1 MAVKKF
7 PILPLRDAVIFP
19 QIVMPVS
26 VGRPKS
32 LAAIE
37 ASALLDKM
45 LVVVPQRDPFVS
57 DPSAEDIAEYGTLC
71 RVLQYNKLADDHIR
85 AMIEGVGRVKIRQ
98 WSDGG
103 DYAQVEITR
112 IGEREPEEKTAEMR
126 EMRRLAIEQF
136 EVWSQEND
144 KSSPE
149 LNEALWRIHELGRLT
164 DTIATHLDM
173 EHEYRLQLL
182 ATTHSVK
189 RLELLLHVLTVE
201 LERTALRKKI
211 HKRVRKQ
218 MDQAQHEYFLNE
230 QMKAIARELH
240 GDDENQNELKKLEQK
255 IHDVGM
261 SEEAKTKALSEFAKL
276 KQMQPMSPDAAVVR
290 GYLDWLVSYPW
301 RKQKPVSIALDKARV
316 ILDEDHYGLEAIKE
330 QILDYLAVQKRNP
343 NSKAPIICLVGPPG
357 VGKTSLGKSIARAT
371 GRDFERIA
379 LGGMHDEA
387 EIRGHRRTY
396 IGALPGKIAQ
406 KLCKLGSNNPVILL
420 DEIDKIGHD
429 HRGDPASALLEV
441 LDPAQNHAFGDHYL
455 EVDVDLSNVLF
466 MATAN
471 TLDIPAP
478 LRDRMEIIHV
488 SGYTARE
495 KLEIAERYIWPRQ
508 LQQSALSAEELKLGE
523 GVIEQV
529 IENYTREAG
538 VRQLER
544 ELGKLARKSVRRL
557 EEASETKPKRKSR
570 AKNKALCLET
580 TQLADYLG
588 VPKYVRD
595 AHDHQPKIGCI
606 TGLAWTSVGGELL
619 SIETTTFAGSGKLTH
634 TGQLGDVMKESVQ
647 TALSVVRHYLS
658 VHEPEFAFN
667 QYDIH
672 MHLPEG
678 ATPKDG
684 PSAGIAM
691 ATVLL
696 SALKKIPVR
705 GDVAMT
711 GEVTLRGRVLAIGG
725 LKEKLLAAVRGGMK
739 KVLIPQDNVK
749 DLRDIPEEVKSA
761 LEIVAVRDVEEV
773 FTHALVNA
781 TPLAS
786 ALSSQADGD
795 KALCAP
801 EVLKKSVTKGKK
813 RALVN

>member
-1 MAVKKF
+1 MAVKRF

-19 QIVMPVS
+19 HIVMPVS
-26 VGRPKS
+26 IGRAKS
-32 LAAIE
+32 LAAVE

-45 LVVVPQRDPFVS
+45 LVVVPQRDPAVN
-57 DPSAEDIAEYGTLC
+57 DPKLEDLAEYGTLC
-71 RVLQYNKLADDHIR
+71 RVLQYNKIADDHIR
-85 AMIEGVGRVKIRQ
+85 AVVEGIGRVKIRH
-98 WSDGG
+98 WYEDK
-103 DYAQVEITR
+103 DYAEVEITR
-112 IGEREPEEKTAEMR
+112 IGEREPAETSLELR
-126 EMRRLAIEQF
+126 EMRSIAIEQF
-136 EVWSQEND
+136 ELWAQEND
-144 KSSPE
+144 KTVSE
-149 LNEALWRIHELGRLT
+149 LNEALWRIPELGRLA

-173 EHEYRLQLL
+173 EHEYRLQML
-182 ATTHSVK
+182 ASAQGEK
-189 RLELLLHVLTVE
+189 RLEILLQVLSLE
-201 LERTALRKKI
+201 LDRTALRKKI
-211 HKRVRKQ
+211 QKRVRKQ

-240 GDDENQNELKKLEQK
+240 GDDENQLEIKRLEQK
-255 IHDVGM
+255 IHEVGM
-261 SEEAKTKALSEFAKL
+261 SEEAHSKALSELAKL
-276 KQMQPMSPDAAVVR
+276 KQMSAMSPDAAVVR

-301 RKQKPVSIALDKARV
+301 KVQKPVSIALDKARA

-406 KLCKLGSNNPVILL
+406 KLCKLGSHNPVILL

-429 HRGDPASALLEV
+429 HRGDPAAALLEV
-441 LDPAQNHAFGDHYL
+441 LDPAQNHAFGDHYF
-455 EVDVDLSNVLF
+455 EVDLDLSNVLF
-466 MATAN
+466 IATAN
-471 TLDIPAP
+471 TFDIPAP
-478 LRDRMEIIHV
+478 LRDRMEIIQV

-508 LQQSALSAEELKLGE
+508 LQQSALSADELQLGE

-529 IENYTREAG
+529 IEDYTREAG

-544 ELGKLARKSVRRL
+544 ELGKLVRKSVRRL

-570 AKNKALCLET
+570 SSKALCLEK
-580 TQLADYLG
+580 TQLDDYLG
-588 VPKYVRD
+588 VPKYSRD
-595 AHDHQPKIGCI
+595 VDDRSDKIGCI

-619 SIETTTFAGSGKLTH
+619 SIETTTFAGTGKLTH

-658 VHEPEFAFN
+658 GQEPEFAFN

-696 SALKKIPVR
+696 SALKQIPVR

-711 GEVTLRGRVLAIGG
+711 GEITLRGRVLAIGG
-725 LKEKLLAAVRGGMK
+725 LKEKLLAAVRGGIK
-739 KVLIPQDNVK
+739 KVLIPQENVK
-749 DLRDIPEEVKSA
+749 DLREIPDEVKSA
-761 LEIVAVRDVEEV
+761 LEIVAVRQVEEV
-773 FTHALVNA
+773 FAHALRENPYAV
-781 TPLAS
+781 AS
-786 ALSSQADGD
+786 VQAD
-795 KALCAP
+795 KALSPTPSA
-801 EVLKKSVTKGKK
+801 KKRPSSNKK
-813 RALVN
+813 RA